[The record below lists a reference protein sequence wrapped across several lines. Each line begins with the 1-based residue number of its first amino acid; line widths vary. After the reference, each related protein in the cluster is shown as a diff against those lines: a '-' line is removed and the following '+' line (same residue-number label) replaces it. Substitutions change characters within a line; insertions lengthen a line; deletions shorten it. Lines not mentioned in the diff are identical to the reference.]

1 VSGPTSLAQW
11 LELLE
16 SRHPLSI
23 ELGLD
28 RVRRVWERMGAPRP
42 ARTLVTV
49 AGTNGKGSTVAYIC
63 SMLQA
68 LGCSQ
73 GSYTSPHLFSYNERM
88 QIQGVKPSDRELV
101 NSFEKVEAALDGI
114 SLSYFEFGTLAAIDW
129 LSNTFPDFA
138 VLEVGLGGR
147 LDAVNILDTD
157 CAVITSI
164 GIDHTEYL
172 GTDRESIGFEKAGI
186 MRSGALAICGDPN
199 PPQSILDTADSVG
212 ARLLCGGTDFSLT
225 AQDSKLEFR
234 QRGKHLVLSD
244 VPMAGAHQLNNLAA
258 ALAAVLTVQPDAI
271 DHPALLNTGVQAV
284 NLPGR
289 LQQWPGRPEI
299 LLDVGHNPDAARA
312 IAQTLEARSF
322 TSLVCV
328 FGMLQD
334 KRALEVAGI
343 LDSYVA
349 AWYCAGLGGDRGQS
363 GLDLS
368 REVLKLGSEKPILDF
383 QNVAQAMEAAVKNM
397 NETSGILVFGS
408 FNTVEQAS
416 VFLAGK
422 C

>member
-1 VSGPTSLAQW
+1 MPGPSTLAQW

-16 SRHPLSI
+16 RRHPVSI

-28 RVRRVWERMGAPRP
+28 RVRQVWEQMGQPRP
-42 ARTLVTV
+42 ARTLITV
-49 AGTNGKGSTVAYIC
+49 AGTNGKGSTIAYIC

-73 GSYTSPHLFSYNERM
+73 GSYTSPHLFSYNERA
-88 QIQGVKPSDRELV
+88 QLQGVMPSDKELV
-101 NSFEKVEAALDGI
+101 QSFEKVEAALAGI
-114 SLSYFEFGTLAAIDW
+114 SLSYFEFGTLAVIQW
-129 LSNTFPDFA
+129 LSGGFPDYA

-186 MRSGALAICGDPN
+186 IRPGIPVICGDPN
-199 PPQSILDTADSVG
+199 PPQSILDHAERLG
-212 ARLLCGGTDFSLT
+212 AELWRPGMDYSITTQNSETVFVQGDF
-225 AQDSKLEFR
+225 R
-234 QRGKHLVLSD
+234 LVL
-244 VPMAGAHQLNNLAA
+244 PEAPLAGAHQLNNMGA
-258 ALAAVLTVQPDAI
+258 ALSAVLAVRPDCINHHQALQSGLQTVS
-271 DHPALLNTGVQAV
+271 
-284 NLPGR
+284 LPGR
-289 LQQWPGRPEI
+289 LQSWPTCPKI

-312 IAQTLEARSF
+312 IAQTLRTRDIS
-322 TSLVCV
+322 SLICV
-328 FGMLQD
+328 FAMLKD
-334 KRALEVAGI
+334 KNAMEVAGI
-343 LDSYVA
+343 LDSCVT
-349 AWYCAGLGGDRGQS
+349 AWYCAGLVGVRGQS

-368 REVLKLGSEKPILDF
+368 RKVLASGSENPILDF
-383 QNVAQAMEAAVKNM
+383 DDVASALESAVHNM

-408 FNTVEQAS
+408 FNTVEQATDFLS
-416 VFLAGK
+416 VN